1 MKNLTK
7 AVIKVMKE
15 VRGMEKNS
23 KVGTGN
29 HSYNGTKDQDVKD
42 VFNQSMSKNGLIMF
56 PREIEDDVDVER
68 WEEETNYG
76 KKHKQSIFTKVKV
89 YYTLAH
95 ESGEE
100 VTICGYGHGV
110 DTQDK
115 SAGKATTYAMKNALL
130 YTFMT
135 PVGKIDDADTMH
147 SKEIETPKTKGKGKS
162 SLKTKTSSGKKK
174 VVAGTKEFNA
184 MVEWINSKKG
194 TVDKAL
200 ENWDIDK
207 QTESIL
213 RETIKINS

>member
-56 PREIEDDVDVER
+56 PREIEEDVEVQR
-68 WEEETNYG
+68 WTEETNYG
-76 KKHKQSIFTKVKV
+76 KKQKQSVFTKVKV

-95 ESGEE
+95 DSGEE
-100 VTICGYGHGV
+100 VTVCGYGHGV
-110 DTQDK
+110 DSQDK

-135 PVGKIDDADTMH
+135 PVGKIDDTDTTH
-147 SKEIETPKTKGKGKS
+147 SNEIESPANNSSGKS
-162 SLKTKTSSGKKK
+162 STKTKTSSSKKK
-174 VVAGTKEFNA
+174 VVAGTKEFN
-184 MVEWINSKKG
+184 MVVDWINAKKG

-200 ENWDIDK
+200 KLWDIDK
-207 QTESIL
+207 ATENIL
-213 RETIKINS
+213 RETVKINK